1 MPALLLEEGNF
12 RQHRLDVLALL
23 LEGFPTLGHD
33 AQAFQQLRR
42 QIDSL
47 FDDFGRRPLRMPF
60 SHTPFDVEPFWRREL
75 FSHGMP
81 AMDISEL
88 ADEFRIS
95 AELPGVDDKDIEIKL
110 VNGNVVIRGEKQEE
124 VDEKRKEY
132 HLSERHYGSFERVF
146 QLPREVDAEKITA
159 QFAKGVL
166 LVHLPKR
173 AEAIHPEK
181 VIPITK

>member
-1 MPALLLEEGNF
+1 MTEEAKKVPVTPASN
-12 RQHRLDVLALL
+12 Q
-23 LEGFPTLGHD
+23 P
-33 AQAFQQLRR
+33 AQATPPSVEPAELWRPFQQLRR

-47 FDDFGRRPLRMPF
+47 FEDFGRRPLRMPF
-60 SHTPFDVEPFWRREL
+60 RHTPFDVEPFWRRDL
-75 FSHGMP
+75 FTHGMP
-81 AMDISEL
+81 AMDVSEL
-88 ADEFRIS
+88 AEEYLIS

-110 VNGNVVIRGEKQEE
+110 VNGNLVIRGEKQEE

-146 QLPREVDAEKITA
+146 QLPREVDAEKINA

-166 LVHLPKR
+166 QVHLPKR

-181 VIPITK
+181 VIPIKSGK

>member
-1 MPALLLEEGNF
+1 MSEAAKKVPDTPTAAQPAKASPPSAETSDQW
-12 RQHRLDVLALL
+12 R
-23 LEGFPTLGHD
+23 P
-33 AQAFQQLRR
+33 FQQLRR

-47 FDDFGRRPLRMPF
+47 FEDFGRRPLRTPF
-60 SHTPFDVEPFWRREL
+60 SHTPFDVEPFWRRDL

-124 VDEKRKEY
+124 RDEKRKEY

-146 QLPREVDAEKITA
+146 QLPREVDAEKINA
-159 QFAKGVL
+159 EFANGVL
-166 LVHLPKR
+166 RLHLPKR

-181 VIPITK
+181 VIPIKSSE

>member
-1 MPALLLEEGNF
+1 MSEAAKKVPVTSATTQPAKVTPPSTETSDLW
-12 RQHRLDVLALL
+12 R
-23 LEGFPTLGHD
+23 P
-33 AQAFQQLRR
+33 FQQLRR

-75 FSHGMP
+75 FSHCMP

-110 VNGNVVIRGEKQEE
+110 VNGNVVIRGEKQEA
-124 VDEKRKEY
+124 VDESAR
-132 HLSERHYGSFERVF
+132 STTCQSGTTAASSGSSSYPV
-146 QLPREVDAEKITA
+146 K
-159 QFAKGVL
+159 
-166 LVHLPKR
+166 
-173 AEAIHPEK
+173 
-181 VIPITK
+181 